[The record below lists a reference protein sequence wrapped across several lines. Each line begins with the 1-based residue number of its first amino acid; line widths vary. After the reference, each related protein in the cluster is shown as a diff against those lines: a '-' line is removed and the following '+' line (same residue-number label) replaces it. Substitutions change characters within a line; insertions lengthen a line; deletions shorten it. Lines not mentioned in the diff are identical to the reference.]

1 MSTLCTT
8 PEVQTAIISAFGSIL
23 STAIGAATASLIG
36 RRFLNQEKL
45 KRDLQDAISDIEFLL
60 LVEKE
65 HCAES
70 KERNGR
76 SNFQTVRNRI
86 RAYHSWSGKFTPGR
100 AKGLRDSGN

>member
-1 MSTLCTT
+1 MSSFFMS
-8 PEVQTAIISAFGSIL
+8 PEVQSAVISAFGSIL
-23 STAIGAATASLIG
+23 STVIGAATAALIG

-45 KRDLQDAISDIEFLL
+45 KRDLQVAISDIEFLL

-86 RAYHSWSGKFTPGR
+86 RACHPWSGKFTPGR
-100 AKGLRDSGN
+100 AKGLRDSDN